1 MSIIVSFIML
11 FMIFGIGIAIPA
23 AIGIYVYRD
32 AKRRGMNAA
41 LWTLIALLAP
51 SLVGFIIYLI
61 VRGNYSDME
70 CPNCQTPVKEEYVR
84 CPKCGAKLRPS
95 CPNCAAPIEPDWKV
109 CPRCAN
115 ELPETSSD
123 VVIPV
128 KRKDKSLSK
137 ILLVVILVPIVLLI
151 LMFVIF
157 GMRMYTKVGSG
168 GTSIA
173 YIEAEQYLQ
182 DVNTVEITAWY
193 ENCKDDHRV
202 HVLKHESL
210 TATGDEGKV
219 RYLVYMPGLEDP
231 VSIQFDNNAGFF
243 QSKLRVDYRTYSFD
257 KYDGKPMLILIT
269 CIGDDADLELEIYCD
284 EEKMDYVMVDS
295 DSPIGLTDN
304 AEKIAEEAY
313 SNGGKN
319 GAVYVKPTEDEEEIV
334 E

>member
-1 MSIIVSFIML
+1 MNIIVSYIML

-32 AKRRGMNAA
+32 AKRRGMNAV

-61 VRGNYSDME
+61 VRGSYSDME

-115 ELPETSSD
+115 ELPETPSD

-137 ILLVVILVPIVLLI
+137 ILLVVILIPVLLI
-151 LMFVIF
+151 ALMLIVFTA
-157 GMRMYTKVGSG
+157 GMVVSSGGG
-168 GTSIA
+168 GTSVA
-173 YIEAEQYLQ
+173 CVEAEQYLQ
-182 DVNTVEITAWY
+182 DVDNAEITAWY
-193 ENCKDDHRV
+193 ENCKDEQKV
-202 HVLKHESL
+202 HVLKHEEL
-210 TATGDEGKV
+210 VATGEDAKV
-219 RYLVYMPGLEDP
+219 RYLVYMPGLEAP
-231 VSIQFDNNAGFF
+231 ASIQFDNGAGFF
-243 QSKLRVDYRTYSFD
+243 QSKLRVEYQTYSFD
-257 KYDGKPMLILIT
+257 KYGDKTNLVLIT
-269 CIGDDADLELEIYCD
+269 CVGDDAGLDLEIYCD
-284 EEKMDYVMVDS
+284 GEKMECVIVDS
-295 DSPIGLTDN
+295 DSPIGLTDD
-304 AEKIAEEAY
+304 AEMIGEEVY
-313 SNGGKN
+313 SNGGKD
-319 GAVYVKPTEDEEEIV
+319 GAVYVPPAEKKEGIV

>member
-1 MSIIVSFIML
+1 MSIIVSLVNLIML

-32 AKRRGMNAA
+32 AKRRGMNAV

-70 CPNCQTPVKEEYVR
+70 CPNCQMPVKEEYVH

-115 ELPETSSD
+115 ELPETPSD

-157 GMRMYTKVGSG
+157 GMRMYTQVGSG

-173 YIEAEQYLQ
+173 YVEAEQYLQ
-182 DVNTVEITAWY
+182 DVNTDEITAWY
-193 ENCKDDHRV
+193 ESCKDDHRV
-202 HVLKHESL
+202 HVLKHESF
-210 TATGDEGKV
+210 TATGEEGKV
-219 RYLVYMPGLEDP
+219 RYLVYMPGLEDS
-231 VSIQFDNNAGFF
+231 VSMQFDNNSGFF
-243 QSKLRVDYRTYSFD
+243 QSKLRVDYRIYSFD

-319 GAVYVKPTEDEEEIV
+319 GAVYMKPTED
-334 E
+334 

>member
-1 MSIIVSFIML
+1 MYRIRRDRNRKQRSVGICIYKEKGELNMSIIVSFIML

-70 CPNCQTPVKEEYVR
+70 CPNCQTPVKEEYLR

-157 GMRMYTKVGSG
+157 GMQMYTKVGSG

-173 YIEAEQYLQ
+173 YVEA
-182 DVNTVEITAWY
+182 
-193 ENCKDDHRV
+193 
-202 HVLKHESL
+202 
-210 TATGDEGKV
+210 
-219 RYLVYMPGLEDP
+219 
-231 VSIQFDNNAGFF
+231 
-243 QSKLRVDYRTYSFD
+243 
-257 KYDGKPMLILIT
+257 
-269 CIGDDADLELEIYCD
+269 
-284 EEKMDYVMVDS
+284 
-295 DSPIGLTDN
+295 
-304 AEKIAEEAY
+304 
-313 SNGGKN
+313 
-319 GAVYVKPTEDEEEIV
+319 
-334 E
+334 